1 MQKIIDIRSDTKT
14 KPNKLM
20 YQAMLD
26 ATLGDEQ
33 NEEDPTVVKL
43 QEMAA
48 QKLGKEDALFL
59 ASGTMGNLVALMTHS
74 QPGDSVIMEEE
85 SHILRCETGGL
96 AAVAGLMLK
105 TVPGQL
111 GFPKMD
117 YLRKAIIGEGR
128 LFPTTRLICLENTHN
143 AAGGTCINIEQ
154 MKEISNLTKEFNIKI
169 HIDGARIF
177 NAVVALNVDPVELV
191 KEADSIQFCLSKSL
205 GCPFGSLL
213 VGDKDFISRA
223 RKKRQMLGGGM
234 RQAGL
239 MAAAGIIGLEKMIDR
254 LKEDHD
260 NARILAE
267 GLVEAGM
274 KIDMKTVQ
282 TNMVYFEIPEGKI
295 NPTSLVER
303 LKKENILI
311 GDPKGRKIRIV
322 THKDISRDEICYVI
336 SKFKSILSR
345 NRLLR

>member
-33 NEEDPTVVKL
+33 NEEDPTVIQL
-43 QEMAA
+43 QELAA
-48 QKLGKEDALFL
+48 QKLGKEAGLFV

-74 QPGDSVIMEEE
+74 QPGASVIMEEE

-105 TVPGQL
+105 TVPGKL
-111 GFPKMD
+111 GFPKMA
-117 YLRKAIIGEGR
+117 YLKKAIIGEGR
-128 LFPTTRLICLENTHN
+128 LFPTTSLICLENTHN

-154 MKEISNLTKEFNIKI
+154 MGEISKLTKQANIKI

-177 NAVVALNVDPVELV
+177 NAAVALSVDPADLV

-213 VGDKDFISRA
+213 VGDKDFIMKA

-234 RQAGL
+234 RQAGI
-239 MAAAGIIGLEKMIDR
+239 MASCGIVGLKKMIDR
-254 LKEDHD
+254 LKEDHE
-260 NARILAE
+260 NAHLLAE
-267 GLVEAGM
+267 GLVEVGM
-274 KIDMKTVQ
+274 KINIKTVQ
-282 TNMVYFEIPEGKI
+282 TNMVYFEVPEGEI
-295 NPTSLVER
+295 NPIDLVKL
-303 LKKENILI
+303 LKRENILI

-322 THKDISRDEICYVI
+322 THKDVNRDDILYI
-336 SKFKSILSR
+336 IQKFKNVL
-345 NRLLR
+345 NM